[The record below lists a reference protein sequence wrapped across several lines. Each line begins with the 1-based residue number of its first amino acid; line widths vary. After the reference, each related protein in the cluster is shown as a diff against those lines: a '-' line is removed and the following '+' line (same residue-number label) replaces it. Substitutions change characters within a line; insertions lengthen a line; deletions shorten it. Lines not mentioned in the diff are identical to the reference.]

1 MTHCGIPQKGVNNF
15 NNKDMDAGGAVE
27 IEEFL
32 LGCLRLRGNAKA
44 MDPRV

>member
-1 MTHCGIPQKGVNNF
+1 
-15 NNKDMDAGGAVE
+15 MDAGGAVE

-44 MDPRV
+44 MDTWPKKN